1 MWDRI
6 AKFFRKKPPP
16 EPVAF
21 EADEAG
27 VVSVHDGKRTTLFR
41 WKQLYQVTAYK
52 VDFWGRDLIVIRFVT
67 SEEGAAV
74 EIDEE
79 QIGYKEVVR
88 FMDEQLPGILDDWWT
103 RVAFP
108 AFVTNWTPIWIRPA
122 PRTS

>member
-6 AKFFRKKPPP
+6 AKFFRNKPPP

-27 VVSVHDGKRTTLFR
+27 VVSVHGGTRTALFR
-41 WKQLYQVTAYK
+41 WKDLHQVTAYK
-52 VDFWGRDLIVIRFVT
+52 VDLFGRDLIVIRFVT
-67 SEEGAAV
+67 SEDGAAV

-79 QIGYKEVVR
+79 QIGYEEVVR
-88 FMDEQLPGILDDWWT
+88 VMDEQLPGILDGWWS

-108 AFVTNWTPIWIRPA
+108 AFVTNWTALWIRPA
-122 PRTS
+122 PKTS